1 MQQKS
6 RQLANFQQLID
17 GETAG
22 HNRRVSALSKKLALA
37 IGCGPEF
44 VNRVAEAAHIHDIGK
59 LLVDAELINKTS
71 SLSPEEREQVQKHTT
86 YAADLL
92 EERWSHVARNIARYH
107 HERWNGS
114 GYPEGLSRDRIP
126 LEAQIVGVADVFDA
140 LRSRRSY
147 KRPYTAGESLRRMRD
162 GDDRMPAEGFNPS
175 ILDALERI
183 LPEVEAEIYEV
194 VAISGTPA

>member
-1 MQQKS
+1 ME
-6 RQLANFQQLID
+6 LAYLQELVD
-17 GETAG
+17 SETAQ
-22 HNRRVSALSKKLALA
+22 HNRRVSAISKRLALA

-44 VNRVAEAAHIHDIGK
+44 VNHIAEAALIHDIGK
-59 LLVDAELINKTS
+59 LLVDAGLINKTS

-107 HERWNGS
+107 HERWNGT

-147 KRPYTAGESLRRMRD
+147 KRPYTAGESLHRMRY
-162 GDDRMPAEGFNPS
+162 GDDRMPAEGFNPT
-175 ILDALERI
+175 ILAALERV
-183 LPEVEAEIYEV
+183 LPEVEAEIYGAL
-194 VAISGTPA
+194 AITGAPA